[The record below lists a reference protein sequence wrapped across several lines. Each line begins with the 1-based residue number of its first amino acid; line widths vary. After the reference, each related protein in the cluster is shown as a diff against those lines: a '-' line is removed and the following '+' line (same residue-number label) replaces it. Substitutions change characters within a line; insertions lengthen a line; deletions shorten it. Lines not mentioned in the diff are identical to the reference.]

1 MGILSAE
8 EAVKQVIVRSGKI
21 TDFKIIYIL
30 YYAQL
35 ESLKK
40 HGTPLFED
48 KFEFRKSGPCPIEAV
63 KFMERLGRSGVY
75 VDTGSLGTINKIENK
90 ILDNVI
96 SHLKPIKCIDLFNK
110 WQNLVTDSGMLSVIL
125 APNQRLTHN

>member
-21 TDFKIIYIL
+21 TDFKVIYIL

-40 HGTPLFED
+40 HGTPLC
-48 KFEFRKSGPCPIEAV
+48 SAPH
-63 KFMERLGRSGVY
+63 
-75 VDTGSLGTINKIENK
+75 
-90 ILDNVI
+90 LDR
-96 SHLKPIKCIDLFNK
+96 
-110 WQNLVTDSGMLSVIL
+110 T
-125 APNQRLTHN
+125 